1 MAYTVGHIAEIDGL
15 YAAIAAPRTEPAPTV
30 HPVPRKPYRSPR
42 DWLPA
47 DQRGN
52 FGHGYATA
60 LNWLPPTTSLDE
72 ALIAA
77 AKQQSDL
84 AHRIRIS
91 IGRAVYMPDLAASIG
106 VHVDTVRDMLNGSR
120 HANLALVSALSN
132 AVGLNVRIAAHQQP
146 PAESD
151 PNA

>member
-1 MAYTVGHIAEIDGL
+1 MRRLSGVW
-15 YAAIAAPRTEPAPTV
+15 TEPAPTV

-42 DWLPA
+42 DWLPFE
-47 DQRGN
+47 QRRN
-52 FGHGYATA
+52 FGWGAHDWLAPSNDLERA
-60 LNWLPPTTSLDE
+60 LLD
-72 ALIAA
+72 A

-84 AHRIRIS
+84 AFRIRIS

-120 HANLALVSALSN
+120 HANLALLYALSN
-132 AVGLNVRIAAHQQP
+132 AVGLDVTIAAHQHP